1 MLVKKEILLL
11 IGGALLTYLIL
22 MFLLLR
28 QKSLKD
34 HLKKE
39 RTQHQM
45 DLALLKNK
53 VYLAA
58 RALAEVISTPSVEF
72 NLQDVD
78 WEDFI
83 ELVNHLHH
91 GFVKRLLA
99 KYPTLTKGDVQI
111 CCLTKLGF
119 NNQVIATLMN
129 QQPASYAR
137 RKSRIKQEKMQGLQD
152 ERSFEEIIEAL

>member
-1 MLVKKEILLL
+1 MLLL
-11 IGGALLTYLIL
+11 IFVVLLTYLIL
-22 MFLLLR
+22 MLLLLR

-34 HLKKE
+34 RLKKE
-39 RTQHQM
+39 VALHQM

-58 RALAEVISTPSVEF
+58 QALAEVISTPPVEF
-72 NLQDVD
+72 NLQDAD
-78 WEDFI
+78 WDDFI

-99 KYPTLTKGDVQI
+99 KYPNLTKGDVQI
-111 CCLTKLGF
+111 CCLTRLGF
-119 NNQVIATLMN
+119 SNQVISILMN
-129 QQPASYAR
+129 QQAASYAR
-137 RKSRIKQEKMQGLQD
+137 RKSRIKQEKMNGVQD

>member
-1 MLVKKEILLL
+1 MIKKEVFLL
-11 IGGALLTYLIL
+11 IIGVLLTYLIL
-22 MFLLLR
+22 MLLLLR

-34 HLKKE
+34 RLKKE
-39 RTQHQM
+39 KSQHQM

-58 RALAEVISTPSVEF
+58 QALAEVISTPPVEF

-78 WEDFI
+78 WDDFI
-83 ELVNHLHH
+83 ELVNHLHQ

-99 KYPTLTKGDVQI
+99 KYPNLTKGDVQI
-111 CCLTKLGF
+111 CCLTRLGF
-119 NNQVIATLMN
+119 SNQVISTLMN
-129 QQPASYAR
+129 QQAASYAR
-137 RKSRIKQEKMQGLQD
+137 RKSRIKQEKMNGMQD